1 MRKPPPAPAVRFRVD
16 PAYIP
21 ADKAARRMGLTPN
34 QFVECRRRLYARGF
48 PVPDETTGLYD
59 IEAIDRWRMRQRP
72 DLYPEVQP
80 GLPVVGPAPRTDLG
94 ARFADAQK
102 AKS

>member
-1 MRKPPPAPAVRFRVD
+1 
-16 PAYIP
+16 
-21 ADKAARRMGLTPN
+21 MGLTPN

-102 AKS
+102 AKSMGKRFADAERARRAKTSARTSGPLK